1 MGTMILINLYMAA
14 GIIWIEGS
22 TYVGRASD
30 GVVVILGS
38 AHDLASV
45 VDYVNQ
51 HPGPEW
57 W

>member
-30 GVVVILGS
+30 GAVVQLGS
-38 AHDLASV
+38 IHELGRV